1 MKLKSSKIHKTLLI
15 ARRSCEVLLTA
26 LIIVLMFPTKSSFKY
41 EFSKGQFWKHENLI
55 SPIDFAIK
63 KTDAEIANDKAEI
76 ERNKKLF
83 FIKDTAF
90 ENSTIREFE
99 FKNENS
105 LDPKALKFITDN
117 IKQLYSIGILQNI
130 GENTQNDIVLL
141 ENNIAQEYESDAF
154 LTLKQATEE
163 ISQSIKS
170 SKLSNKDELIK
181 IITDQLKSN
190 LRLDK
195 DITEQVLATK
205 MQEITNNKGLIY
217 TGELIISRGE
227 QITEEKFQIL
237 SSLKEEYEGQNISKT
252 KQYTITLGQFLLVV
266 IALTAMMLF
275 INHSNKEAYQDNR
288 KITLILFVILFMSLI
303 VASVLQ
309 INPKYI
315 YTVPLCLTPIIIRT
329 FFNTKTAL
337 YVFLVSIIIIGFAVP
352 NSFEFVFYQLIA
364 GMMAIVS
371 IEHSDKR
378 SNFLLTSLFIFVSYA
393 LIYIATSL
401 LQNMDLNQLEWQ
413 RFLMF
418 ALNAILILFA
428 VPFVSLLEKMFHLLS
443 DFSLIGYT
451 NTNTKILRELSS
463 KAPGTF
469 QHCIQVAN
477 IAEDLIHEIGGNAML
492 ARAGALH
499 HDIGKIM
506 TPMFFVENQN
516 TGFNPHSEITYEE
529 SAQVIISHVTNGV
542 KIAKKYGLPEQ
553 IIDFIRTHHGTSK
566 TKFFYNKQL
575 AEFPDSPID
584 EQAFTYRGPRPFSR
598 ETAVVMMVDSVEA
611 ASRSLK
617 NHSEE
622 VISKLVDGI
631 IDSQIAD
638 DQFSNSDIT
647 FRDVNK
653 IKAILKKKLQSIYHV
668 RVEYPVN
675 VVKNENK
682 Q

>member
-141 ENNIAQEYESDAF
+141 ENNVAQEYESDAF

-181 IITDQLKSN
+181 IITDQLKAN

-428 VPFVSLLEKMFHLLS
+428 VPFVIMLEKMFNLLS